1 MAGGKKRHDLP
12 DDIPYKSIDHQE
24 LHVETGGCRK
34 STKMSK
40 AVRRFFREASFLH
53 PLREFDAGNR

>member
-1 MAGGKKRHDLP
+1 MAGGKKRHGLP

-24 LHVETGGCRK
+24 LHVEAGRCRK

-40 AVRRFFREASFLH
+40 AVRRFCRGASFRH
-53 PLREFDAGNR
+53 PSREFDAGIR